1 MKTSTN
7 TVSDY
12 LSEIIDERK
21 SAFTA
26 LRETILKNI
35 PKGFEECMSYGMIGY
50 VVPHSIYTKG
60 YHCDTKL
67 PLPFVAIA
75 SQKNGIA
82 LHHMGLYFN
91 PALSE
96 WFAAE
101 YPKHSKYK
109 LDMGKACIR
118 FKKMDGIPL
127 ELIAQLLQ
135 KFSVENY
142 ISIYESNLKL
152 QKS

>member
-1 MKTSTN
+1 MKTNIN

-12 LSEIIDERK
+12 ISEIIDERK
-21 SAFTA
+21 LAFTA

-50 VVPHSIYTKG
+50 VVPHSIYPKG

-91 PALSE
+91 PKIAE
-96 WFAAE
+96 WFASE
-101 YPKHSKYK
+101 YTKYFKYK

-118 FKKMDGIPL
+118 FKKMDEIPL

-135 KFSVENY
+135 KFSVDDY
-142 ISIYESNLKL
+142 IKIYEYGLKL
-152 QKS
+152 PKS

>member
-1 MKTSTN
+1 MQTKET
-7 TVSDY
+7 TVANY
-12 LSEIIDERK
+12 LSELSPERI

-26 LRETILKNI
+26 LREKILKNI
-35 PKGFEECMSYGMIGY
+35 PKGFEECISYGMIGY
-50 VVPHSIYTKG
+50 VVPHTIYPKG

-82 LHHMGLYFN
+82 LHHMGLYFD
-91 PALSE
+91 PKIAE
-96 WFAAE
+96 WFAYE
-101 YPKHSKYK
+101 YPKYSKYK

-118 FKKMDGIPL
+118 FKKLDGIPL
-127 ELIAQLLQ
+127 ELIAQLMQ
-135 KFSVENY
+135 KFSLESY
-142 ISIYESNLKL
+142 IEIYESNLKL

>member
-1 MKTSTN
+1 MQTKEN
-7 TVSDY
+7 TVANY
-12 LSEIIDERK
+12 LTELSPERVP
-21 SAFTA
+21 AFTA

-35 PKGFEECMSYGMIGY
+35 PKGFEECISYGMIGY
-50 VVPHSIYTKG
+50 VVPHTIYPKG

-75 SQKNGIA
+75 SQKNFVA
-82 LHHMGLYFN
+82 LYHMGLYFD
-91 PALSE
+91 SE
-96 WFAAE
+96 IYNWFVAE

-109 LDMGKACIR
+109 LDMGKSCIR

>member
-1 MKTSTN
+1 MKPKTISE
-7 TVSDY
+7 Y
-12 LSEIIDERK
+12 LDEIPTERK
-21 SAFTA
+21 QAFTA
-26 LRETILKNI
+26 LRDSILKNI
-35 PKGFEECMSYGMIGY
+35 PKGFEECISYGMIGF
-50 VVPHSIYTKG
+50 VVPHSIYPKG

-82 LHHMGLYFN
+82 MHHMGLYFN
-91 PALSE
+91 PKISE

-101 YPKHSKYK
+101 YPKYCKNK

-127 ELIAQLLQ
+127 ELIAELMQ
-135 KFSVENY
+135 KFSVDDFVK
-142 ISIYESNLKL
+142 IYESSLNLKA
-152 QKS
+152 K